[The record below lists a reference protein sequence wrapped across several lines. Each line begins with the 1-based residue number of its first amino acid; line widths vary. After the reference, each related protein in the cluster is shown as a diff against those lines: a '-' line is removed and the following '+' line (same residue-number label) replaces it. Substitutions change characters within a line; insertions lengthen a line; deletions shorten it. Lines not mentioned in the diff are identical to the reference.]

1 MRETLFRP
9 EVMRAQST
17 QWLGTIRIGRPPS
30 FAWLTGIALLLLA
43 GLLSFALLGE
53 ISRKARVSGVLLPT
67 GGLIGITSPQAGTVA
82 ELLVKEG
89 EEVQAGQP
97 LLKIRTER
105 HLAQGDMALLNAQ
118 ALAQRR
124 QSLDTERLLQ
134 QQQARQRADALNDR
148 LRSLQS
154 EERQAQGELDSS
166 RQRALLAQK
175 SLDRFN
181 ELARSGYV
189 SAAQV
194 QQKQEELLDLQMRE
208 RSAERNLQ
216 ALQRDAQ
223 AVRADLAANETTLR
237 SALALVDRNLA
248 SLSQESNE
256 NEARGAVQVQAPQ
269 AGRVATLSLHA
280 GQSVLEGQA
289 LLSLVPRSGEGQA
302 DQALE
307 AQLFAPSRT
316 SGFVQPGQEVWLRYA
331 AYPYQKFGMARRAH
345 RRRVSQHAASSAAG
359 PAGGPVARPCSPPR
373 RASEPLYRS
382 PTWLAGRSSTS
393 AGLRRQ
399 LLPAQGGHE
408 PWKPTCIQDRQ
419 KPCGSGCWS
428 PSWPIAGLSR
438 TLNTPERRPPRAGES
453 RCLAMKL
460 FRQSAASRVR
470 ARLPR
475 HGGRCHHGLVAGP
488 GRI

>member
-9 EVMRAQST
+9 EVMQAQST

-30 FAWLTGIALLLLA
+30 FAWLTGIALALLA
-43 GLLSFALLGE
+43 GLLAFALLGE
-53 ISRKARVSGVLLPT
+53 VSRKARVSGVLLPT
-67 GGLIGITSPQAGTVA
+67 GGLIGITAPQAGTVA

-89 EEVQAGQP
+89 DEVHAGQP

-105 HLAQGDMALLNAQ
+105 RLAQGDVALLNAQ

-166 RQRALLAQK
+166 RQRAQLAQK

-189 SAAQV
+189 SVAQA

-223 AVRADLAANETTLR
+223 AVRADLTANETTLR

-256 NEARGAVQVQAPQ
+256 NEARGAVLVQAPQ

-289 LLSLVPRSGEGQA
+289 LLSLVPQSSVSPA

-316 SGFVQPGQEVWLRYA
+316 SGFVQPGQQVWLRYA
-331 AYPYQKFGMARRAH
+331 AYPYQKFGMARGRVVA
-345 RRRVSQHAASSAAG
+345 VSQAPLSAQELPSGQSQALQAAG
-359 PAGGPVARPCSPPR
+359 QAN
-373 RASEPLYRS
+373 EPLYRIRVA
-382 PTWLAGRSSTS
+382 L
-393 AGLRRQ
+393 
-399 LLPAQGGHE
+399 
-408 PWKPTCIQDRQ
+408 DRQ
-419 KPCGSGCWS
+419 DVQAYGASLPLKPGMSLDADVLQQRQKVWEWVMEPVLAVSGLA
-428 PSWPIAGLSR
+428 PFV
-438 TLNTPERRPPRAGES
+438 NTPEDGSSAPQKAG
-453 RCLAMKL
+453 
-460 FRQSAASRVR
+460 AAR
-470 ARLPR
+470 
-475 HGGRCHHGLVAGP
+475 
-488 GRI
+488 

>member
-1 MRETLFRP
+1 MRETLFRT
-9 EVMRAQST
+9 EVMQVQST
-17 QWLGTIRIGRPPS
+17 QWLGSIRIGRPPS
-30 FAWLTGIALLLLA
+30 FAWLTGIALALLA
-43 GLLSFALLGE
+43 GLLAFALLGE

-67 GGLIGITSPQAGTVA
+67 GGLIGVTAPQAGTVA

-89 EEVQAGQP
+89 DEVQAGQP
-97 LLKIRTER
+97 LLKIRSER
-105 HLAQGDMALLNAQ
+105 RLAQGDVALLNAQ

-166 RQRALLAQK
+166 RQRAQLAQK
-175 SLDRFN
+175 SVDRFN

-223 AVRADLAANETTLR
+223 AVRADLTANETSLR

-248 SLSQESNE
+248 SLSQEANE
-256 NEARGAVQVQAPQ
+256 NEARGAALVQAPQ

-289 LLSLVPRSGEGQA
+289 LLSLVPQAGEGRG

-316 SGFVQPGQEVWLRYA
+316 SGFVQPGQQVWLRYA
-331 AYPYQKFGMARRAH
+331 AYPYQKFGMARGRVVA
-345 RRRVSQHAASSAAG
+345 VSQAPLSAQELPTGQSQALQAAG
-359 PAGGPVARPCSPPR
+359 QSG
-373 RASEPLYRS
+373 EPLYRIRVA
-382 PTWLAGRSSTS
+382 L
-393 AGLRRQ
+393 
-399 LLPAQGGHE
+399 
-408 PWKPTCIQDRQ
+408 DRQ
-419 KPCGSGCWS
+419 DVQAYGATLPLKPGMSLDADVLQQRQKVWEWVMEPVLAVSGLA
-428 PSWPIAGLSR
+428 PFV
-438 TLNTPERRPPRAGES
+438 NTPEDGSPAPQKAGAPR
-453 RCLAMKL
+453 
-460 FRQSAASRVR
+460 
-470 ARLPR
+470 
-475 HGGRCHHGLVAGP
+475 
-488 GRI
+488 

>member
-1 MRETLFRP
+1 MPILRETLFRT
-9 EVMRAQST
+9 EVMQAQST

-30 FAWLTGIALLLLA
+30 FAWLTVIALVLLA
-43 GLLSFALLGE
+43 GLLTFALLGE

-67 GGLIGITSPQAGTVA
+67 GGLIGITASQSGAVA

-89 EEVQAGQP
+89 DEVQAGQP
-97 LLKIRTER
+97 LLKIRSER
-105 HLAQGDMALLNAQ
+105 RLAQGDVALLNAQ

-166 RQRALLAQK
+166 RQRAQLAHK

-181 ELARSGYV
+181 ELARNGYV

-248 SLSQESNE
+248 SLAQESNE
-256 NEARGAVQVQAPQ
+256 NEARGAVLVQAPQ
-269 AGRVATLSLHA
+269 AGRVATLSLHM
-280 GQSVLEGQA
+280 GQSVQEGQV
-289 LLSLVPRSGEGQA
+289 LLNLVPQSSDGRA
-302 DQALE
+302 DQTLE

-316 SGFVQPGQEVWLRYA
+316 SGFVQTGQQVWLRYA
-331 AYPYQKFGMARRAH
+331 AYPYQKFGMARGRVVA
-345 RRRVSQHAASSAAG
+345 VSQAPLSAQELPSGQSQSLQAAAQAN
-359 PAGGPVARPCSPPR
+359 
-373 RASEPLYRS
+373 EPLYRIRVA
-382 PTWLAGRSSTS
+382 L
-393 AGLRRQ
+393 
-399 LLPAQGGHE
+399 
-408 PWKPTCIQDRQ
+408 DRQ
-419 KPCGSGCWS
+419 DVQAYGASLPLKPGMSLDADVLQQRQKVWEWVLEPVLAVSGLAPFVNTPDDGS
-428 PSWPIAGLSR
+428 PSPQK
-438 TLNTPERRPPRAGES
+438 TRA
-453 RCLAMKL
+453 
-460 FRQSAASRVR
+460 
-470 ARLPR
+470 AR
-475 HGGRCHHGLVAGP
+475 
-488 GRI
+488 

>member
-1 MRETLFRP
+1 MPDGRRDRHPPEGDRPLRETLFRP
-9 EVMRAQST
+9 EVMQAQST
-17 QWLGTIRIGRPPS
+17 QWLGAIRIGRPPS

-43 GLLSFALLGE
+43 GLLAFALLGE

-67 GGLIGITSPQAGTVA
+67 GGLIGLSSPQSGSVA

-89 EEVQAGQP
+89 EDVRAGQP

-105 HLAQGDMALLNAQ
+105 RLAQGDVALLNAQ

-166 RQRALLAQK
+166 RQRAQLAQK

-223 AVRADLAANETTLR
+223 AVRADLAANETSLR

-256 NEARGAVQVQAPQ
+256 NEARGAVLVQAPQ
-269 AGRVATLSLHA
+269 AGRVATLSLHT
-280 GQSVLEGQA
+280 GQSVQEGQV
-289 LLSLVPRSGEGQA
+289 LLSLVPQSGQGQA

-316 SGFVQPGQEVWLRYA
+316 SGFVQPGQQVWLRYA
-331 AYPYQKFGMARRAH
+331 AYPYQKFGMARGHVVA
-345 RRRVSQHAASSAAG
+345 VSQAPLSAQELPSGQGQSLQAAAQAN
-359 PAGGPVARPCSPPR
+359 
-373 RASEPLYRS
+373 EPLYRIRVA
-382 PTWLAGRSSTS
+382 L
-393 AGLRRQ
+393 
-399 LLPAQGGHE
+399 
-408 PWKPTCIQDRQ
+408 DRQ
-419 KPCGSGCWS
+419 DVQAYGASLPLKPGMSLDADVLQQRQKVWEWVLEPILAVSGLAPIVSTPDDSS
-428 PSWPIAGLSR
+428 PVPQKAG
-438 TLNTPERRPPRAGES
+438 
-453 RCLAMKL
+453 
-460 FRQSAASRVR
+460 ASR
-470 ARLPR
+470 
-475 HGGRCHHGLVAGP
+475 
-488 GRI
+488 